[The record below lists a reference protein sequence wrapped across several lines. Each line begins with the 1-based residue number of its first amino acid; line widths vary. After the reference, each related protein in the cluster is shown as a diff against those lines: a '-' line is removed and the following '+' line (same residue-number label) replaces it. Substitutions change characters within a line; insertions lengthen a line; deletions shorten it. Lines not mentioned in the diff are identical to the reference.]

1 MRTTQELIAVTM
13 TALTALSNRLGEG
26 SKPIRDIDIA
36 MDNHQDIISDG
47 EELDRLMEEHS
58 IDADELN
65 QEFPPE
71 QYTDGHVVEV
81 IKERLDRPEAG
92 KKYSLLELSKTKKW
106 SESEVIEDVQI
117 EDIDMTNDEFD
128 ALFEGI

>member
-81 IKERLDRPEAG
+81 IKERLDKPERNIVCLNFQRLRSGASP
-92 KKYSLLELSKTKKW
+92 KLSRT
-106 SESEVIEDVQI
+106 
-117 EDIDMTNDEFD
+117 FR
-128 ALFEGI
+128 